1 MTDYEDALKKSS
13 LGDPVAEALIESIDA
28 TRVDAVRFRLSQ
40 DAKAELNTTQRAE
53 EDGISALA
61 EFGRQA
67 ATRARGEDAS
77 ILRSRQRGSALIK
90 IKLSSLASAMP
101 EHYVAAAHLVEL
113 MAMSAHGD
121 HAAFA
126 ELYDLTS
133 RRIHG
138 VVLGCCAPPS
148 MPRK

>member
-1 MTDYEDALKKSS
+1 MLWLSS
-13 LGDPVAEALIESIDA
+13 GS
-28 TRVDAVRFRLSQ
+28 
-40 DAKAELNTTQRAE
+40 
-53 EDGISALA
+53 
-61 EFGRQA
+61 QA

-90 IKLSSLASAMP
+90 VQVSPLASAMP

-138 VVLGCCAPPS
+138 VVLGVLRSPEHAEEVTKQVYVEVWQQSARNHAKGSVFAWTPPW
-148 MPRK
+148 PTAGPWTGCDRYPAK